1 MYISAISSF
10 LCIEYKVT
18 RPFDLLHRLSY
29 KVSLSCYKWLY
40 ASKRI
45 AYIESNSDA
54 TTENNIQVHAYNVT
68 TA

>member
-1 MYISAISSF
+1 MIYVYQCDIFFS
-10 LCIEYKVT
+10 LIEYKVT

-29 KVSLSCYKWLY
+29 KVSLSNV
-40 ASKRI
+40 

-54 TTENNIQVHAYNVT
+54 TTENSIQVHAYNVT